1 MKFNQFAHV
10 KVPFEQK
17 LAELNRIAF
26 LHAGDEDL
34 ASNHIYRLFLERA
47 FPNFKTEAAKNHA
60 LSNLAATENTDILTY
75 LNSSK
80 INARVFYA
88 VGLQLLGF
96 EAELD
101 FDLKDPFSAM
111 DKLNLPYQK
120 EINHRDD
127 VINAWYDLLC
137 TSTKKGQNL
146 LDILANRGYFT
157 QFYQLNLTE
166 PIFFN
171 GKAQPVFDTNKLIH
185 EVVYVESELDTDQDG
200 KRDLLK
206 VIITRP
212 AMTDNGMKVPTIFTA
227 SPYYLGTNDASAEK
241 MMHSVDLPITRKEVK
256 PLSYQDIE
264 YHKPETKL
272 PKKRPV
278 VISTKN
284 AEESWEH
291 LFTYTFNDYML
302 ARGFA
307 VVYSGGVGTLDSD
320 GYRTCGDEAETLG
333 AKDVVEWL
341 NGKRTAFTTKE
352 ANKAIPAWWSNGKV
366 AMTGKSYLGTLAT
379 ATATT
384 GVEGLETII
393 SEAAI
398 SSWYDYYREG
408 GLVIAPGGFPGE
420 DADILA
426 EECFSRQKSAGDY
439 NRAKDGFNKF
449 LSTITKDQDRTTGN
463 YNTFWDARNYL
474 KDVGNIKCDI
484 VMVHGLND
492 WNVKLKNVFNLYNKL
507 GDVEVTKKLILHQG
521 QHIYINNFQS
531 LDFTDMMNLWLSHKL
546 YGIENNAKELLPDIL
561 VQNNTKESTWETY
574 SSWQSKNFTKLYLDS
589 DSLSAQKKENQTL
602 EFSDHLPEATFKH
615 YQANINSWKEEI
627 LASTS
632 PKLEANRLILTS
644 KPLKHET
651 LLKGVAKIK
660 LKIASQLDHGLVS
673 VKLVDYG
680 DAKRLGA
687 TPTILE
693 RRGLDLGYHWQED
706 NLVEFK
712 LTKET
717 PFKMI
722 TQAHLNLQNRHN
734 NFNADELEAN
744 KFYDVEITTQ
754 PMFYHLPKGHKLG
767 LVIYATDME
776 MTLQGNEENSYRI
789 DTTGSYCLL
798 PIEE

>member
-34 ASNHIYRLFLERA
+34 ASNHIYCLFLERA

-272 PKKRPV
+272 PKKPPV

-366 AMTGKSYLGTLAT
+366 AMT
-379 ATATT
+379 
-384 GVEGLETII
+384 
-393 SEAAI
+393 
-398 SSWYDYYREG
+398 
-408 GLVIAPGGFPGE
+408 
-420 DADILA
+420 
-426 EECFSRQKSAGDY
+426 
-439 NRAKDGFNKF
+439 
-449 LSTITKDQDRTTGN
+449 
-463 YNTFWDARNYL
+463 
-474 KDVGNIKCDI
+474 
-484 VMVHGLND
+484 
-492 WNVKLKNVFNLYNKL
+492 
-507 GDVEVTKKLILHQG
+507 
-521 QHIYINNFQS
+521 
-531 LDFTDMMNLWLSHKL
+531 
-546 YGIENNAKELLPDIL
+546 
-561 VQNNTKESTWETY
+561 
-574 SSWQSKNFTKLYLDS
+574 
-589 DSLSAQKKENQTL
+589 
-602 EFSDHLPEATFKH
+602 
-615 YQANINSWKEEI
+615 
-627 LASTS
+627 
-632 PKLEANRLILTS
+632 
-644 KPLKHET
+644 
-651 LLKGVAKIK
+651 
-660 LKIASQLDHGLVS
+660 
-673 VKLVDYG
+673 
-680 DAKRLGA
+680 
-687 TPTILE
+687 
-693 RRGLDLGYHWQED
+693 
-706 NLVEFK
+706 
-712 LTKET
+712 
-717 PFKMI
+717 
-722 TQAHLNLQNRHN
+722 
-734 NFNADELEAN
+734 
-744 KFYDVEITTQ
+744 
-754 PMFYHLPKGHKLG
+754 
-767 LVIYATDME
+767 
-776 MTLQGNEENSYRI
+776 
-789 DTTGSYCLL
+789 
-798 PIEE
+798 